1 MHNKKEKKSV
11 NPAVWILIFS
21 FVVSAVSLGIY
32 LAESDFSDKT
42 LFFLLGVMRYSSF
55 MVLFC
60 SIFLIIAGIGR
71 LIRKPSVPAVLKIIL
86 SFFTAMYG
94 AGIIVYD
101 AFIITFTGGI

>member
-1 MHNKKEKKSV
+1 MGKISV

-21 FVVSAVSLGIY
+21 FAVSAVSLGIY

-60 SIFLIIAGIGR
+60 SIFLLIAGIGR
-71 LIRKPSVPAVLKIIL
+71 LVKKPSLQAVLKIIL
-86 SFFTAMYG
+86 SFCTALYG
-94 AGIIVYD
+94 AGIIIMD
-101 AFIITFTGGI
+101 AFIITITGGI